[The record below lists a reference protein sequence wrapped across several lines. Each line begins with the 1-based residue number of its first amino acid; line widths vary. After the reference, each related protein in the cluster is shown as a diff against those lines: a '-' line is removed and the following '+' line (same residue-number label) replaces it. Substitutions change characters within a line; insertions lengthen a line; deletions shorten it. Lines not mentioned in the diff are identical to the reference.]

1 VFHYRKQDQHVKT
14 LADFALKHYF
24 PEQKSYAEMFREVVI
39 RTAKLVAKWQSVGFE
54 HGVLNTDNM
63 SLLGLTID
71 YGPFAFLDEYDP
83 SFICNH
89 SDEEGRYS
97 FENQPAIGKWNLER
111 LADAFSSLITKEEA
125 QEALNLYVP
134 TFESHYLELM
144 RSKLGFKE
152 AHPEDQAILSDIL
165 SLMKARGVDYTIFW
179 RKLADYE
186 KNNLRSM
193 FTPTESQFDDWIQ
206 LYQKRLAKESS
217 DAVARKQ
224 RMNQVNPKYI
234 LRTYLA
240 QNAIQKAN
248 QKDYSEVNK
257 LLKILQH
264 PFDEQPEHE
273 EYAQLPPDWSKLIC
287 LSCSS

>member
-14 LADFALKHYF
+14 LANFALKHYF

-193 FTPTESQFDDWIQ
+193 FAPTESQFDDWIQ